1 MEEFARSDA
10 FFDALMLGDDPSA
23 GTDPLAA
30 ALLDLK
36 ADVDRPMPPA
46 PQLFTENTQPA
57 GNVASLEEKR
67 AKKAKRRVSPWLSGL
82 IGAAAATVV
91 CVGTGAVLFESD
103 ATDEDTTVVEL
114 ATTLDELEVASESGD
129 AAAARDLLE
138 QARDLVAT
146 IQERERRAARDGA
159 SATVT
164 ETKTVTEAT
173 TEASTVPPEG
183 ASSERPAPEQVPA
196 PPVQQPTQAPQ
207 DPAQRGLGR
216 EMAPAQAMGGPRS
229 PPSRHRRARSRA
241 RPPAARHRRRG
252 RTQPANRRRRKRV
265 RSRRARRCESTT
277 RQRWSARRPTLAR
290 VSPVAQRA
298 ARSSTRA
305 PAAAPSA
312 PLSRRGSPWRSPRAR
327 TPRCS
332 AARWAH
338 ARAEAGCSTRRS
350 CFAP

>member
-46 PQLFTENTQPA
+46 PQLYTEHA

-67 AKKAKRRVSPWLSGL
+67 AEKAKRRVSPWLSGL

-103 ATDEDTTVVEL
+103 AADEDTTVVEL

-138 QARDLVAT
+138 QARGLVAT
-146 IQERERRAARDGA
+146 IKERERRAARDGA

-164 ETKTVTEAT
+164 ETKTVTEAA
-173 TEASTVPPEG
+173 TEASTVPTEA
-183 ASSERPAPEQVPA
+183 ASPERPAPEQVPA
-196 PPVQQPTQAPQ
+196 PPAQQPTQAPQ
-207 DPAQRGLGR
+207 DPAQRGPGAGNGAGTGQGR
-216 EMAPAQAMGGPRS
+216 PTQSTQPTTSSPQPSTTAGSTAPSQGQATAESPSSEAGAEQGSPSLRVNDPATMVSPPAEFGAGVSGGAEGGPVVH
-229 PPSRHRRARSRA
+229 P
-241 RPPAARHRRRG
+241 G
-252 RTQPANRRRRKRV
+252 V
-265 RSRRARRCESTT
+265 G
-277 RQRWSARRPTLAR
+277 
-290 VSPVAQRA
+290 
-298 ARSSTRA
+298 SS
-305 PAAAPSA
+305 S
-312 PLSRRGSPWRSPRAR
+312 
-327 TPRCS
+327 
-332 AARWAH
+332 
-338 ARAEAGCSTRRS
+338 
-350 CFAP
+350 

>member
-1 MEEFARSDA
+1 MTRQDDHMEEFARSDA

-46 PQLFTENTQPA
+46 PQLFTENTQPS

-103 ATDEDTTVVEL
+103 TTDEDTTVVEL

-164 ETKTVTEAT
+164 ETKTVTEAA

-207 DPAQRGLGR
+207 DPAQRGPGAGNGAGTGHGR
-216 EMAPAQAMGGPRS
+216 PTQS
-229 PPSRHRRARSRA
+229 
-241 RPPAARHRRRG
+241 
-252 RTQPANRRRRKRV
+252 TQPT
-265 RSRRARRCESTT
+265 SSSPQPSTT
-277 RQRWSARRPTLAR
+277 AGS
-290 VSPVAQRA
+290 
-298 ARSSTRA
+298 
-305 PAAAPSA
+305 AAPSQGQDA
-312 PLSRRGSPWRSPRAR
+312 ASESPS
-327 TPRCS
+327 S
-332 AARWAH
+332 
-338 ARAEAGCSTRRS
+338 EAGAEQESPSLRVNDPATMVS
-350 CFAP
+350 PPADFGAGVSGGAEGGPVVHPGAGSSS

>member
-46 PQLFTENTQPA
+46 PQLFTENPQPS

-103 ATDEDTTVVEL
+103 TTDEDTTVVEL

-146 IQERERRAARDGA
+146 IQERERRAGA

-164 ETKTVTEAT
+164 ETKTV

-207 DPAQRGLGR
+207 DPAQRGPGAGNGAGTGHGR
-216 EMAPAQAMGGPRS
+216 PTQS
-229 PPSRHRRARSRA
+229 
-241 RPPAARHRRRG
+241 
-252 RTQPANRRRRKRV
+252 TQPT
-265 RSRRARRCESTT
+265 SSSPQPSTT
-277 RQRWSARRPTLAR
+277 AGS
-290 VSPVAQRA
+290 
-298 ARSSTRA
+298 
-305 PAAAPSA
+305 AAPSQGQDA
-312 PLSRRGSPWRSPRAR
+312 ASESPS
-327 TPRCS
+327 S
-332 AARWAH
+332 
-338 ARAEAGCSTRRS
+338 EAGAEQESPSLRVNDPATMVS
-350 CFAP
+350 PPAEFGAGASGGA

>member
-46 PQLFTENTQPA
+46 PQLFTENAQPS

-67 AKKAKRRVSPWLSGL
+67 AEKAKRRVSPWLSGL

-103 ATDEDTTVVEL
+103 AADEDTTVVEL

-138 QARDLVAT
+138 QARGLVAT

-164 ETKTVTEAT
+164 ETKTVTEAA
-173 TEASTVPPEG
+173 TEASTVPAEG

-207 DPAQRGLGR
+207 DPAQRGPGVGNGAGTGHGR
-216 EMAPAQAMGGPRS
+216 PTQSTQPTTSSPQPSTTVGSTAPSQGQGAVGESPSSEAGVEQGSPSLRVNDPATMVS
-229 PPSRHRRARSRA
+229 PPAEFGA
-241 RPPAARHRRRG
+241 G
-252 RTQPANRRRRKRV
+252 D
-265 RSRRARRCESTT
+265 
-277 RQRWSARRPTLAR
+277 SAGAFGGTGDGPIVHPGAG
-290 VSPVAQRA
+290 
-298 ARSSTRA
+298 SS
-305 PAAAPSA
+305 S
-312 PLSRRGSPWRSPRAR
+312 
-327 TPRCS
+327 
-332 AARWAH
+332 
-338 ARAEAGCSTRRS
+338 
-350 CFAP
+350 

>member
-46 PQLFTENTQPA
+46 PQLYTEHA

-67 AKKAKRRVSPWLSGL
+67 AEKAKLRVSPWLSGL

-103 ATDEDTTVVEL
+103 AADEDTTVVEL

-138 QARDLVAT
+138 QARGLVAT
-146 IQERERRAARDGA
+146 IKERERRAARDGA

-164 ETKTVTEAT
+164 ETKTVTEAA
-173 TEASTVPPEG
+173 TEASTVPTEA
-183 ASSERPAPEQVPA
+183 ASPERPAPEQVPA
-196 PPVQQPTQAPQ
+196 PPAQQPTQAPQ
-207 DPAQRGLGR
+207 DPAQRGPGAGNGAGTGQGR
-216 EMAPAQAMGGPRS
+216 PTQSTQPTTSSPQPSTTAGSTAPSQGQATAESPSSEAGAEQGSPSLRVNDPATMVSPPAEFGAGVSGGAEGGPVVH
-229 PPSRHRRARSRA
+229 P
-241 RPPAARHRRRG
+241 G
-252 RTQPANRRRRKRV
+252 V
-265 RSRRARRCESTT
+265 G
-277 RQRWSARRPTLAR
+277 
-290 VSPVAQRA
+290 
-298 ARSSTRA
+298 SS
-305 PAAAPSA
+305 S
-312 PLSRRGSPWRSPRAR
+312 
-327 TPRCS
+327 
-332 AARWAH
+332 
-338 ARAEAGCSTRRS
+338 
-350 CFAP
+350 

>member
-1 MEEFARSDA
+1 MTRQDDHMEEFARSDA

-46 PQLFTENTQPA
+46 PQLFTENTQPS
-57 GNVASLEEKR
+57 GSVASLEEKR
-67 AKKAKRRVSPWLSGL
+67 AEKAKRRVSPWLSGL

-103 ATDEDTTVVEL
+103 TTDEDTTVVEL

-146 IQERERRAARDGA
+146 IQERERHAARDGA

-164 ETKTVTEAT
+164 ETKTVTEAA

-183 ASSERPAPEQVPA
+183 ASSERPASEQVPA

-207 DPAQRGLGR
+207 DPAQRGPGAGNGAGTGHGR
-216 EMAPAQAMGGPRS
+216 PTQS
-229 PPSRHRRARSRA
+229 
-241 RPPAARHRRRG
+241 
-252 RTQPANRRRRKRV
+252 TQPT
-265 RSRRARRCESTT
+265 SSSPQPSTT
-277 RQRWSARRPTLAR
+277 AGS
-290 VSPVAQRA
+290 
-298 ARSSTRA
+298 
-305 PAAAPSA
+305 AAPSQGQDA
-312 PLSRRGSPWRSPRAR
+312 ASESPS
-327 TPRCS
+327 S
-332 AARWAH
+332 
-338 ARAEAGCSTRRS
+338 EAGAEQESPSLRVNDPATMVS
-350 CFAP
+350 SPADFGAGVSGGAEGGPVVHPGAGSSS